1 MLQAQEHAAA
11 PQEQA
16 EEHESGTGE
25 AEAHGGWGATIAKAV
40 NVTILIGALV
50 YFLKSPIARHLHTR
64 AETIRKDLTEA
75 AALRHQAEQQLG
87 DVRVR
92 LAALPGELET
102 LRRRGEEEL
111 AAERVRMAEATR
123 REREHVVERTRREI
137 DLQFR
142 VARRR
147 LLEHT
152 AELSVRVARSRLER
166 DITPD
171 DQARLIERYAAEVR
185 A

>member
-1 MLQAQEHAAA
+1 
-11 PQEQA
+11 
-16 EEHESGTGE
+16 
-25 AEAHGGWGATIAKAV
+25 
-40 NVTILIGALV
+40 
-50 YFLKSPIARHLHTR
+50 
-64 AETIRKDLTEA
+64 
-75 AALRHQAEQQLG
+75 
-87 DVRVR
+87 VRVR